1 MNVLICDD
9 SGFAR
14 KQLARALP
22 QEWAITLHQ
31 AANGV
36 EGLEQIL
43 MGHGDLVLLDLTMPE
58 MDGYGVLETLQREGI
73 RSKVLVVSGDI
84 QPEAHAR
91 VMALGALD
99 FIKKPASPE
108 TLQAFLQQHGFW
120 QPKQEQASLHSA
132 TVPVMALAS
141 ADDATADAPSQS
153 ELQLCPQTRDLYQ
166 ELANVAMGQAA
177 ALLARLLDAFV
188 ILPIPNVNVLEVSEL
203 HMALSSAARSET
215 LSALCQGFI
224 GAGIAGEALLLFHDA
239 SFTDLARLM
248 KHEGE
253 LDRAAELEL
262 LMDTA
267 NVLIGAFLR
276 GFSAQLDT
284 HFSQGHPVLLGQHRP
299 IHELIDTNKNRWRRT
314 LAIEINYKIQG
325 YGVQCDLLLLFTEDS
340 IATMNHKVQH
350 LL

>member
-22 QEWAITLHQ
+22 REWDIRLHEAGDGQ
-31 AANGV
+31 

-43 MGHGDLVLLDLTMPE
+43 MGHGDLVLLDLTMPR
-58 MDGYGVLETLQREGI
+58 MDGYEVLETLQREGI

-99 FIKKPASPE
+99 FIQKPASPD
-108 TLQAFLQQHGFW
+108 TLHAFLRQHGFW
-120 QPKQEQASLHSA
+120 QPREESVTPPPPQASTLPA
-132 TVPVMALAS
+132 T
-141 ADDATADAPSQS
+141 SQS
-153 ELQLCPQTRDLYQ
+153 ESPSGPLLTPQSRDLYQ

-177 ALLARLLDAFV
+177 DLLARLLGAFV
-188 ILPIPNVNVLEVSEL
+188 VLPIPNVNVLEVSEL
-203 HMALSSAARSET
+203 HMALSAAAESDT
-215 LSALCQGFI
+215 LSAVCQGFI

-239 SFTDLARLM
+239 SFAELARLM

-299 IHELIDTNKNRWRRT
+299 IHQLIQTNQSRWRRT
-314 LAIEINYKIQG
+314 LAIEINYRLQG
-325 YGVQCDLLLLFTEDS
+325 HKVQCDLLLLFTEDS
-340 IATMNHKVQH
+340 IATMDHKVQH